1 MHGVTFG
8 DIDRALRVACVA
20 IGTEHLVAFDGGAVG
35 DVVETGQH
43 AAQRIGQ
50 VEEGLAGVIQRTE
63 QPASQA
69 VVVKVTFMTTS
80 VEVGMP
86 TGCAPISL
94 TNTGII
100 TSEHLPSFFDGLS

>member
-20 IGTEHLVAFDGGAVG
+20 IGTEHLVAFDGGALRH
-35 DVVETGQH
+35 VVKTGEH
-43 AAQRIGQ
+43 TAQGISQ
-50 VEEGLAGVIQRTE
+50 VDEGLAGVIQRTE

-69 VVVKVTFMTTS
+69 VVVQVTFMTTS

-86 TGCAPISL
+86 TG
-94 TNTGII
+94 
-100 TSEHLPSFFDGLS
+100 